1 VGLYIGR
8 TCKCGGEV
16 MHILQLLRNRLKLV
30 LCVGLF
36 LMLLVF
42 FWPRRVEM
50 PGPPPLPIYPSAQ
63 EVRQRVVA
71 SPPFCSADRNIRFTS
86 FVTPD
91 SPDTVKQ
98 YYYRLLVEQGA
109 YTKSPDRDA
118 YTQAF
123 HMLPGQNAFPGDGFT
138 VALLIVPGY
147 ERTVVK
153 VREYQYQMSTHC
165 HFTAF
170 NNDPWD
176 L

>member
-1 VGLYIGR
+1 MYIG
-8 TCKCGGEV
+8 CAYKCGDGV
-16 MHILQLLRNRLKLV
+16 MHILQLFRNRLTLI
-30 LCVGLF
+30 LCVSLS
-36 LMLLVF
+36 LMLLMI

-50 PGPPPLPIYPSAQ
+50 PVPSPLPLYPSAQ
-63 EVRQRVVA
+63 EVRQRAVA
-71 SPPFCSADRNIRFTS
+71 SLSFCSADRNIRFTS

-118 YTQAF
+118 YSQAF
-123 HMLPGQNAFPGDGFT
+123 HMLPGQNAFPGDGFA

-153 VREYQYQMSTHC
+153 IREYQYQMSTHC

-170 NNDPWD
+170 SDDPWD